1 MRRDRSLI
9 HIVVRLAC
17 VLGVSINGV
26 PAVWLDLGGDL
37 RCLDGGVGAAES
49 CQLAVQ
55 RSRRRVSKCY

>member
-9 HIVVRLAC
+9 HIVVRFAR
-17 VLGVSINGV
+17 VLGVSVNGI

-37 RCLDGGVGAAES
+37 RCLDCGVATTES

-55 RSRRRVSKCY
+55 SSRRRISECS